1 MKEIK
6 FTLTEEDLKI
16 LDEALIQLPYYKVA
30 ELIGKLNEQISEKV
44 VEPNYVVDEKGHE
57 NKK

>member
-1 MKEIK
+1 MEFEIK
-6 FTLTEEDLKI
+6 LTEEDLQI

-44 VEPNYVVDEKGHE
+44 VEKEG
-57 NKK
+57 

>member
-16 LDEALIQLPYYKVA
+16 LDEALVQLPYYKVA
-30 ELIGKLNEQISEKV
+30 ELIEKLNEQISEEV
-44 VEPNYVVDEKGHE
+44 VEK
-57 NKK
+57 